1 MNHTVYLALG
11 SNLGDRLFN
20 LESAIAA
27 MSPEILPLECSPV
40 YETPPWGYIDQ
51 PAFLNQV
58 IETET
63 DLAPQDL
70 LATLKDLESRLGR
83 EPTFKYGPRLIDL
96 DILFYDQV
104 VLETSALTIPHP
116 RMAERA
122 FVLVPLAELAPDLCH
137 PTLNK
142 TVRELLAAVNSS
154 GVKWHSSGECGKIR
168 GA

>member
-1 MNHTVYLALG
+1 MNHTIYLALG
-11 SNLGDRLFN
+11 TNLGDRLSN
-20 LESAIAA
+20 LENAIGA
-27 MSPEILPLECSPV
+27 MPPKISPLERSPV
-40 YETPPWGYIDQ
+40 YETPPWGYTDQ

-58 IETET
+58 IKAET

-70 LATLKDLESRLGR
+70 LRTLKNLETRLGR

-104 VLETSALTIPHP
+104 VMETAALTIPHP

-122 FVLVPLAELAPDLCH
+122 FVLAPLADLAPDLRH
-137 PTLNK
+137 PTLQK
-142 TVRELLAAVNSS
+142 TALELLAAVDSS

-168 GA
+168 GT